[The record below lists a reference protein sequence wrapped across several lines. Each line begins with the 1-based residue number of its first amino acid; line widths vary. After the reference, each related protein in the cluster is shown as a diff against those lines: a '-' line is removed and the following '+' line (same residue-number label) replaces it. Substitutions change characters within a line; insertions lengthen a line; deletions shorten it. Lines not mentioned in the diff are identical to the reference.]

1 VVVNG
6 FVQISAAETTTPG
19 YVSMAQDST
28 SFMAMNTAYSQE
40 KWYRPSAA
48 TEKARINAVKAHSRV
63 NLPGG
68 SWYNPPISTNLS
80 QP

>member
-28 SFMAMNTAYSQE
+28 SFMQMNTAYSQE
-40 KWYRPSAA
+40 KWYCPTASA
-48 TEKARINAVKAHSRV
+48 EKAAVIAGKAHSRV
-63 NLPGG
+63 NLPDGT
-68 SWYNPPISTNLS
+68 WYNPPISTNLS